1 MCGIFGHLRPDGAD
15 ADLIEHMARRL
26 AHRGPDG
33 YGTAQLGAL
42 ALGATRLSIIDLA
55 AGVQPIFSENRRVA
69 VVFNGEIYN
78 HKALRADLEQDG
90 HHFATQ
96 TDTEVIV
103 HGYEAWGDG
112 VLDRLRGMFALG
124 IWDEAN
130 ERLLLARDRTGEKP
144 LYYASLSD
152 GELVFASEIKALFAH
167 PGLTPKVNHAALP
180 HFLILGYVPPP
191 ETMFAGIFKLAPGE
205 KLIAERG
212 RLDKT
217 LYWQARIS
225 ALDPPP
231 YAEAVKQVR
240 AAVMEAVEIEMM
252 SDVPIGAFLSGGIDS
267 TIVVALMQRL
277 SRQPVQTFTV
287 GFDMPPGSKNDQ
299 KFNVDARYA
308 ALVAERFKTHHHTI
322 TIRQDEHLAALLPH
336 LVYAMDEPISIPTM
350 IQTAYVSALARRSG
364 VPVMLGGD
372 AGDELFLGY
381 SHYRMDRLLERYRS
395 IPTLVRANILTP
407 FLEHLPSARFD
418 NLRKLAQKSR
428 LTDPAD
434 RYLTWTRI
442 IDGERLP
449 ELLAGANGGLE
460 SVRAVLRPM
469 LAMPQARHFAQ
480 RAAYLELRLPMAE
493 NINMRVD
500 KMSMAMSVESRSP
513 LQDYRLV
520 ELALRLPL
528 EYKLRRGDFK
538 TVLKDAFA
546 DLIPA
551 EVLARP
557 KWGFTPP
564 ASDWLRTGLRPLVE
578 TVLAPE
584 RVAAVGVFRPDTL
597 SRLTHAHIVERKYE
611 LWSIWS
617 ALIFHLWYA
626 LYIDRSL
633 TLDHTLSPDD
643 LVSAA
648 VR

>member
-1 MCGIFGHLRPDGAD
+1 MCGIFGHFHPNGAD
-15 ADLIEHMARRL
+15 GDLIERMARRL
-26 AHRGPDG
+26 VHRGPDG
-33 YGTAQLGAL
+33 YGTAHRGAL
-42 ALGATRLSIIDLA
+42 AFGSGRLSIIDLA
-55 AGVQPIFSENRRVA
+55 AGFQPIFSEDRRVG

-78 HKALRADLEQDG
+78 YKLLRAELEHAG
-90 HHFATQ
+90 HHFATR

-103 HGYEAWGDG
+103 HGYEAWGEG
-112 VLDRLRGMFALG
+112 VLDRLRGMFALC
-124 IWDEAN
+124 IWDETH

-144 LYYASLSD
+144 LYYAPLSG
-152 GELVFASEIKALFAH
+152 GELVFASEIKALFEH
-167 PGLTPKVNHAALP
+167 PGLTPQVNDAALP

-191 ETMFAGIFKLAPGE
+191 ETMFAGVCKLAPGE

-212 RLDKT
+212 KLDKAF
-217 LYWQARIS
+217 YWQARIS
-225 ALDPPP
+225 SVDPPP

-240 AAVMEAVEIEMM
+240 AAVTESVEMQMM

-267 TIVVALMQRL
+267 TIVVSLMQSL

-299 KFNVDARYA
+299 KFNVDSRYA
-308 ALVAERFKTHHHTI
+308 ALVAGRFGTHHHTI

-350 IQTAYVSALARRSG
+350 IQTVYVAALARRCG

-381 SHYRMDRLLERYRS
+381 SHYRMDRLLERYRA
-395 IPTLVRANILTP
+395 IPQLVRASVLTP
-407 FLEHLPSARFD
+407 FLEHLPSARFESV
-418 NLRKLAQKSR
+418 RKLAQKSR

-449 ELLAGANGGLE
+449 DLLAGANGGLE
-460 SVRAVLRPM
+460 SVRASLRPF
-469 LAMPQARHFAQ
+469 LAMPQTRHFAQ
-480 RAAYLELRLPMAE
+480 RAAYAELRLPMAE

-500 KMSMAMSVESRSP
+500 KMSMAMSVEARSP

-520 ELALRLPL
+520 ELALGLPL
-528 EYKLRRGDFK
+528 EYKLRRGGFK

-546 DLIPA
+546 DRIPA

-564 ASDWLRTGLRPLVE
+564 ASDWLRTGLRSLVE
-578 TVLAPE
+578 TVLSPE
-584 RVAAVGVFRPDTL
+584 HVAAVGVFRSETI
-597 SRLTHAHIVERKYE
+597 SRLIHAHIVERKYE

-626 LYIDRSL
+626 LYIDHSL

-643 LVSAA
+643 LVGADMC
-648 VR
+648 

>member
-1 MCGIFGHLRPDGAD
+1 MCGIFGHFDPNGAD
-15 ADLIEHMARRL
+15 VDLIERMARRL

-42 ALGATRLSIIDLA
+42 AFGATRLSIIDLA
-55 AGVQPIFSENRRVA
+55 AGFQPIFSEDRRVA

-78 HKALRADLEQDG
+78 YKALRADLERQG
-90 HHFATQ
+90 HHFATH

-103 HGYEAWGDG
+103 HGYETWGDG

-124 IWDEAN
+124 IWDAPN

-144 LYYASLSD
+144 LYYAPLQ
-152 GELVFASEIKALFAH
+152 GGALVFGSEIKALFEH
-167 PGLTPKVNHAALP
+167 PGLTPKVNDAALP

-191 ETMFAGIFKLAPGE
+191 ETMFAGIYKLAPGE

-225 ALDPPP
+225 AVDPPP
-231 YAEAVKQVR
+231 YAEAVRQVR

-287 GFDMPPGSKNDQ
+287 GFDMPPGSKADQ
-299 KFNVDARYA
+299 KFNVDVRYA
-308 ALVAERFKTHHHTI
+308 ALVAERLHTHHHTI
-322 TIRQDEHLAALLPH
+322 TIRQDEHLSALLPH
-336 LVYAMDEPISIPTM
+336 LVYAMDEPISMPT
-350 IQTAYVSALARRSG
+350 IVQTVYVAALARRSG

-381 SHYRMDRLLERYRS
+381 SHYRMDRLLERYLS
-395 IPTLVRANILTP
+395 IPLLLRANILTP
-407 FLEHLPSARFD
+407 LLENLPSSRFE
-418 NLRKLAQKSR
+418 NVRKLAQKSR
-428 LTDPAD
+428 LTDPVD

-442 IDGERLP
+442 IDGARLP
-449 ELLAGANGGLE
+449 DLLARANGGQD
-460 SVRAVLRPM
+460 SVRGMLHPM
-469 LAMPQARHFAQ
+469 LAMPQTRHFAQ
-480 RAAYLELRLPMAE
+480 RAAYVELRLPMAE

-500 KMSMAMSVESRSP
+500 KMSMAMSVEARSP

-538 TVLKDAFA
+538 TILKDAFA
-546 DLIPA
+546 DVIPA
-551 EVLARP
+551 EVLKRP

-564 ASDWLRTGLRPLVE
+564 ASEWLRTGLRSLVE

-584 RVAAVGVFRPDTL
+584 RVAAAGVFRPETIA
-597 SRLTHAHIVERKYE
+597 RLIDAHIVERRYE

-617 ALIFHLWYA
+617 ALIFHLWHA
-626 LYIDRSL
+626 LYIERSL

-643 LVSAA
+643 LVGAD